1 MSGKEG
7 LSLSNDKENGAKKS
21 DEKLKQPIG
30 NRLFKPTAASV
41 AKSKQAVTATT
52 VKGKPG
58 LAPGP
63 LRKSIKH
70 PPGTSLTVQKPKS
83 VLGTA
88 AKKPNSSIDASKKN
102 TSKQSPKD
110 TTPDQVKDVS
120 TEKTAAESS
129 NEASAAAGRSRQD
142 RPDKLGLEEKRDQTP
157 DTSVLPP
164 KRGVSTP
171 TGEDAGSQTILDSW
185 DASQIVGVNKT
196 QVPAG
201 LNETMADPCVSLRE
215 KFLMPKPAFP
225 AKTSSTVRK
234 PMLQASKKLRK
245 PSCPAT
251 ISKGG
256 NATILEGNNTI
267 MESEDSDFEKLMEQ
281 AYQRYIQ
288 SLFMKHVTNEADK
301 KITKECN
308 EKLIASWRLLEEER
322 QIVLKK
328 QEQLEEANLIA
339 DLQAVLKTLAPY
351 LQELPGE
358 NEETVDN
365 LSNLVD
371 NTLQRLK
378 SLAQS
383 LDHIK
388 HNVEIKGIAINRET
402 SQEIAQEL
410 MSKFQDFT
418 KRVKS
423 GALFTTEM
431 EEGIQLLKGFKEEV
445 QCIQANTR
453 RCEEMVEKCRRLAT
467 KEASLN
473 ISLNMAK
480 EVMPEFPNQQN
491 EAQTESID
499 VNMVEADAANHSSE
513 GANEEENKD
522 FTVNLVQ
529 SFDGLAIDETP
540 AMV

>member
-7 LSLSNDKENGAKKS
+7 PSLSNDKENGAKKS
-21 DEKLKQPIG
+21 DEKMKQPIG

-63 LRKSIKH
+63 LRKSIKN
-70 PPGTSLTVQKPKS
+70 PPGTSVTVQKPKT

-88 AKKPNSSIDASKKN
+88 AKKPNSSNDASKKN

-110 TTPDQVKDVS
+110 TTPEQVKDVS
-120 TEKTAAESS
+120 TDKSAAESS
-129 NEASAAAGRSRQD
+129 NEATAAAGRSRQD

-196 QVPAG
+196 QVPSG
-201 LNETMADPCVSLRE
+201 INETMADPCASLRE

-225 AKTSSTVRK
+225 GKTSSTVRK
-234 PMLQASKKLRK
+234 PMLQASKKIRK
-245 PSCPAT
+245 PSCPGT

-267 MESEDSDFEKLMEQ
+267 MESEDSEFEKLMEQ

-288 SLFMKHVTNEADK
+288 SVFMKHVTNEADK

-308 EKLIASWRLLEEER
+308 EKLIASWRLLEEDR

-328 QEQLEEANLIA
+328 QEQLEEANLVA

-358 NEETVDN
+358 NLDTVDN
-365 LSNLVD
+365 LVN

-378 SLAQS
+378 SLAQT

-410 MSKFQDFT
+410 MSKIQEFT

-480 EVMPEFPNQQN
+480 EVMPAFPNQQN
-491 EAQTESID
+491 EAKTLNESID

-513 GANEEENKD
+513 GANEDENKD
-522 FTVNLVQ
+522 YTVNLVQ